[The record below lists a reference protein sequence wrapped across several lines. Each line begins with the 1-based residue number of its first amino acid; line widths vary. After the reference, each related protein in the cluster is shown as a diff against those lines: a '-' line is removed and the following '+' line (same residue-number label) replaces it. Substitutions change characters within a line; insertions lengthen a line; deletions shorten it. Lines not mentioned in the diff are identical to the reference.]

1 MKLFDV
7 YPLFDVNIVKG
18 KGCHVWDDKGQEY
31 LDLYGGHAVISI
43 GHAHPHYVET
53 ISKQVATLG
62 FYSNSVINKLQ
73 QEVADRLGA
82 ISGYDD
88 YQLFLINSGAEANE
102 NALKLASFYNG
113 RTRVISFAKAFHGR
127 TSLAVEVTNN
137 PKIIAPINDN
147 GHVTYLPLNDT
158 EALKAELAKG
168 DVCAVIIEGIQG
180 VGGIQLPTTE
190 FMKAIRQAC
199 DETDTVM
206 ILDEIQSGYGRS
218 GKFFAHQYNDVR
230 PDMITV
236 AKGIG
241 NGFPMAGVLISPK
254 FTPVYGQLGTTFGGN
269 HLACAA
275 AIAVLDV
282 MKAENLVENAAKVGT
297 HLLEELKGFKGIK
310 EVRGRGLMIGMEFE
324 EPIKELRQKLLFE
337 EKVFTGV
344 SGTNVIRLLPAASA
358 RMTSSMNCFAERL
371 PASFGR
377 QISRSEHARQLFEGL
392 TFGVCPRANRSCISP
407 DIATI

>member
-1 MKLFDV
+1 MKLYDV

-18 KGCHVWDDKGQEY
+18 KGCNVWDDKGNEY

-43 GHAHPHYVET
+43 GHAHPHYVEMV
-53 ISKQVATLG
+53 SNQVATLG

-88 YQLFLINSGAEANE
+88 YQFFLINSGAEANE

-113 RTRVISFAKAFHGR
+113 RTRILSCCKAFHGR
-127 TSLAVEVTNN
+127 TSLAVEATNN

-158 EALKAELAKG
+158 EAFKAELAKG
-168 DVCAVIIEGIQG
+168 DVCAVIVEGIQG
-180 VGGIQLPTTE
+180 VGGIQLPEPAFLQALRT
-190 FMKAIRQAC
+190 AC
-199 DETDTVM
+199 DETNTVL

-218 GKFFAHQYNDVR
+218 GKFFAHQYADIR
-230 PDMITV
+230 PDIITV

-241 NGFPMAGVLISPK
+241 NGFPMGGVLISPK

-269 HLACAA
+269 HLACSA

-282 MKAENLVENAAKVGT
+282 MKEEQLVDNAAKVGAY
-297 HLLEELKGFKGIK
+297 LLEELKKFPQIK

-324 EPIKELRQKLLFE
+324 EPIKELRKRLLFE
-337 EKVFTGV
+337 QHVFTGV
-344 SGTNVIRLLPAASA
+344 SGTNVIRLLPPLCLTMEQANDFLA
-358 RMTSSMNCFAERL
+358 RFKKALS
-371 PASFGR
+371 
-377 QISRSEHARQLFEGL
+377 
-392 TFGVCPRANRSCISP
+392 
-407 DIATI
+407 